1 MLKGNLDFSLDFLSG
16 LLQSKSPPLIGVDIS
31 SSSIKMVELA
41 DDGKTG
47 LRLERYHIE
56 PLPKDAVSEGNV
68 NNLDAVAE
76 ALRGGWK
83 RMGTRVRNLALA
95 LPTAAVITKK
105 IVVAAGQREEELELQ
120 VETEANQ
127 YIPFALDEVNLDF
140 RVLGHVPNNHD
151 ELEVLIAASRKDKV
165 EDRVAAAEASGLK
178 AMVMDVESFATQTA
192 FELIERQQLPNGG
205 KDLTIAIVDV
215 GTNMTNVNVV
225 RNDVSVYMRE
235 APFGG
240 NQLTQDICSR
250 YSLSVQEAEAA
261 KRAGGLPEGYES
273 EVLKPFSDTLALE
286 VARALQFFYTS
297 TKYSQ
302 VDHIVLCGGC
312 AAIVGIDQIVQQRT
326 QVSTLVA
333 NPFVGMTHSSRV
345 NPRHLASD
353 APSLVVACGLAMR
366 RFDS

>member
-1 MLKGNLDFSLDFLSG
+1 M
-16 LLQSKSPPLIGVDIS
+16 P
-31 SSSIKMVELA
+31 
-41 DDGKTG
+41 
-47 LRLERYHIE
+47 
-56 PLPKDAVSEGNV
+56 
-68 NNLDAVAE
+68 
-76 ALRGGWK
+76 
-83 RMGTRVRNLALA
+83 
-95 LPTAAVITKK
+95 
-105 IVVAAGQREEELELQ
+105 AGQREEELELQ

-140 RVLGHVPNNHD
+140 RVLGHVPNNRD

-178 AMVMDVESFATQTA
+178 AIVMDVESFATQTA

-205 KDLTIAIVDV
+205 KDLTITIVDV
-215 GTNMTNVNVV
+215 GTNITNVNVV
-225 RNDVSVYMRE
+225 RNDTSVYMRE

-250 YSLSVQEAEAA
+250 YSLTVHEAEAA
-261 KRAGGLPEGYES
+261 KRAGGLPEGYET
-273 EVLKPFSDTLALE
+273 EVLNPFSDTLALE

-297 TKYSQ
+297 TKYNQ

-312 AAIVGIDQIVQQRT
+312 AAIAGIDQVVQQRT
-326 QVSTLVA
+326 QVSTLIA
-333 NPFVGMTHSSRV
+333 NPFVGMSCSTRV